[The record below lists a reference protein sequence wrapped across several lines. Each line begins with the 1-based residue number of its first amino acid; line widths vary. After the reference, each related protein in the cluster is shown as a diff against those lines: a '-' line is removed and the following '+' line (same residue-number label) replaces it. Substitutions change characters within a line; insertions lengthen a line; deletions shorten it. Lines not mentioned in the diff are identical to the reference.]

1 MRLGLRPDQDL
12 EAIRDQDGKGGT
24 AQQKSTKVCDVPQ
37 ALRLDESLMLSRY
50 P

>member
-12 EAIRDQDGKGGT
+12 KAIRDQVEKGGS
-24 AQQKSTKVCDVPQ
+24 AQQKSTKVCDVSQ
-37 ALRLDESLMLSRY
+37 ALRLDESLMFSRY